1 MAGVLWLPIK
11 YQIFQILTKKAQP
24 FPTKILADFLSSTL
38 WEYRPVPAPLIK
50 KVTAWFSPMTIGH
63 SMTVRASLA
72 VACIFLIVLV
82 SSVYSFYLANTAEKD
97 AQAIDDAGSIRMA
110 TYRIN
115 HELSVLNHSPHR
127 TPNPTLSADME
138 ARLDKLSIYQA
149 QNNNENFDIDK
160 TLTKIRHDW
169 QSVLRPSLERQ
180 DNHAFYE
187 HSLTFL
193 DDVNHLVSAIS
204 KRNEYRQKQ
213 QKNAQIISLIL
224 ITMVMLIGMWELRRN
239 ALIPLQN
246 LTNTARHFRQ
256 GKSLDAQVNK
266 MDIKGYQELNELSEA
281 FFGML
286 TLINSHQAELEA
298 EVKRKTH
305 HLTQSNKAL
314 YNLYHFAERIATTHH
329 LNSEELHELIKNF
342 AHLLPNS
349 ELSLCI
355 HGKNFE
361 NNVIMNLSERNHH
374 DFCTPDDCNKC
385 KLKTDKHTRVIPI
398 KSTDTEWGELL
409 IREPIH
415 HTPKSRI
422 TLLNVDDEGSLS
434 EQDLLVTLA
443 HLIALTFVS
452 NQRQKQSAEL
462 LLSEE
467 RNTFA
472 RELHDSIAQTL
483 SHLKI
488 QSAMLK
494 TLGEQAKTLLDNE
507 PNLTQGKLIA
517 KLTQKQEQVRT
528 DINHATNDA
537 YAQLRDL
544 LNTFRLKVDG
554 GDFNDVLKLTV
565 DEFERKGGFS
575 INFDNQVL
583 TLNLSASEQINLL
596 QITREALSNVHK
608 HAQASHVNISL
619 YQDSTSYEV
628 ILHVSDDG
636 IGICQADKEKPQ
648 HYGLST
654 MKERALNLG
663 GSIST
668 EAIKPHGTEVFV
680 RFLPQFFLKQLKTP
694 RPKPNLHEWSEEK
707 ISHTTAKLRQELDDK
722 FGQTTT

>member
-1 MAGVLWLPIK
+1 
-11 YQIFQILTKKAQP
+11 
-24 FPTKILADFLSSTL
+24 
-38 WEYRPVPAPLIK
+38 
-50 KVTAWFSPMTIGH
+50 
-63 SMTVRASLA
+63 MTVRASLA
-72 VACIFLIVLV
+72 VACIFLIILV
-82 SSVYSFYLANTAEKD
+82 SSMYSFYLASTAEKD

-115 HELSVLNHSPHR
+115 HELSLSSHTHHKID
-127 TPNPTLSADME
+127 PTLSADME
-138 ARLDKLSIYQA
+138 ARLDKLSTYQA
-149 QNNNENFDIDK
+149 QNNNENLDIDK
-160 TLTKIRHDW
+160 SLTKIRHDW
-169 QSVLRPSLERQ
+169 QSVLLPSLEQQ
-180 DNHAFYE
+180 DNHAFYQ
-187 HSLTFL
+187 HSLSFL
-193 DDVNHLVSAIS
+193 SDVNRLVSAIS
-204 KRNEYRQKQ
+204 ERNESRQKHQ
-213 QKNAQIISLIL
+213 QHAQIISLIL
-224 ITMVMLIGMWELRRN
+224 VTLVMLIGMWELRRN

-256 GKSLDAQVNK
+256 GKSLHGQMSK

-286 TLINSHQAELEA
+286 TLINNHQAELEA

-314 YNLYHFAERIATTHH
+314 YSLYHFAEKIATTHH

-342 AHLLPNS
+342 AHLLPNC

-355 HGKNFE
+355 HGQNFE
-361 NNVIMNLSERNHH
+361 NNVIMSLSERKHH
-374 DFCTPDDCNKC
+374 DFCTPEDCNKC

-409 IREPIH
+409 IREPSH

-422 TLLNVDDEGSLS
+422 TLLNVDDESGLS

-494 TLGEQAKTLLDNE
+494 TLGEQEKTLLDNE
-507 PNLTQGKLIA
+507 PNLTQGELIA

-528 DINHATNDA
+528 DINHATNHA

-554 GDFNDVLKLTV
+554 GDFNDALKMTV
-565 DEFERKGGFS
+565 DEFERKGGFH
-575 INFDNQVL
+575 IDFDNQVL
-583 TLNLSASEQINLL
+583 TLNLSASEQVDLL

-608 HAQASHVNISL
+608 HAQANHVAILL
-619 YQDSTSYEV
+619 YQDSISYEV
-628 ILHVSDDG
+628 ILRISDDG
-636 IGICQADKEKPQ
+636 VGIRQIDKEKVQ

-668 EAIKPHGTEVFV
+668 EPIEPHGTEVFV

-694 RPKPNLHEWSEEK
+694 RPKPQLSEWSEEK
-707 ISHTTAKLRQELDDK
+707 ISHATAQLNQELDAK
-722 FGQTTT
+722 FGQTLSFNHP